1 LSAPELFDAE
11 LTAPSR
17 SHILTPH
24 IEALRSNGY
33 TYPAT
38 IIVGSTLV
46 SASLIA
52 RIAYRLGRSSAT
64 AAIRHQE
71 VLASQHQDLV
81 AIRNGFQDLRLA
93 LHKKDGS
100 AAALETDVK
109 ALKHGFNELRLA
121 VAAQP
126 NVTPDL
132 GLLKSRVQEL
142 HKRMDVSPV
151 SGQLVAL
158 KSEIHTL
165 QELIARRDTAMT
177 AVEKELTALKG
188 GTAELDGD
196 IKSGSRTLS
205 AVQNSLSSITSDIKY
220 LRTAQETA
228 GDVRQD
234 IASLNEQCS
243 KLHANVVDWRQEAMA
258 ALAEYLAPAKAE
270 STKSQLT
277 QPSEGGSA
285 TDAATPSPPP
295 TAAGEQGQSPNSS
308 SSAED
313 LTATNNDAIKLDSPV
328 QAAFGSRSATGTSG
342 QNAVENAEGRPH
354 RSTTRSHRA
363 AENATDDTANHQE
376 PACEAGEQS
385 IIGTLYRRGFGKALA
400 YRFV

>member
-1 LSAPELFDAE
+1 M
-11 LTAPSR
+11 
-17 SHILTPH
+17 
-24 IEALRSNGY
+24 
-33 TYPAT
+33 
-38 IIVGSTLV
+38 
-46 SASLIA
+46 
-52 RIAYRLGRSSAT
+52 
-64 AAIRHQE
+64 
-71 VLASQHQDLV
+71 LASQHQDLV
-81 AIRNGFQDLRLA
+81 AIRNGFQELRLA
-93 LHKKDGS
+93 LHKKDGN
-100 AAALETDVK
+100 AAALENDVK
-109 ALKHGFNELRLA
+109 ALKHGINELRLA

-126 NVTPDL
+126 NATPDL

-151 SGQLVAL
+151 SEQLVAL
-158 KSEIHTL
+158 KSEINTL

-188 GTAELDGD
+188 GTAELDGA

-205 AVQNSLSSITSDIKY
+205 AVQESLSSITSDIKY

-228 GDVRQD
+228 GDARQD

-243 KLHANVVDWRQEAMA
+243 KLHANVADWRQEIMA

-270 STKSQLT
+270 STKSQLP
-277 QPSEGGSA
+277 QPSEGGST
-285 TDAATPSPPP
+285 TDAATPLPPP
-295 TAAGEQGQSPNSS
+295 TAAGEQGQSPSSS

-313 LTATNNDAIKLDSPV
+313 PLTATSNDAIKLDSPV